1 MEMFAHLH
9 VHSFYSFLSGTA
21 SPTAYLER
29 AAELGIP
36 AVALTDHNNVSG
48 AVEFHRTALAL
59 GIKPIQGVEITIE
72 GGYHLTLLAQNSLG
86 YQNICRLLTAGF
98 QVDRKQPIVTWEDLS
113 ACHQGLLVLTGC
125 RRSALWQALL
135 RENTRRRLSM

>member
-1 MEMFAHLH
+1 MFAHLH

-48 AVEFHRTALAL
+48 AVVDQKIAIAVF
-59 GIKPIQGVEITIE
+59 
-72 GGYHLTLLAQNSLG
+72 AQ
-86 YQNICRLLTAGF
+86 
-98 QVDRKQPIVTWEDLS
+98 
-113 ACHQGLLVLTGC
+113 
-125 RRSALWQALL
+125 QAIMPCY
-135 RENTRRRLSM
+135 N